1 MSGKASSSGTRLAL
15 TEDCHGS
22 VQRPFWKEYAR
33 NLEGLEIKSQTEA
46 PYQIDGRAEE
56 NAKCDGFL
64 ALQRTQ
70 GQATI

>member
-46 PYQIDGRAEE
+46 PYQIDE
-56 NAKCDGFL
+56 NAKWYGFL

-70 GQATI
+70 GQAMI